1 VSIPPYL
8 VAAAIAFIVTYAI
21 SLEMQWIARR
31 LGAVTPPGGRHIHT
45 RPIPRMGGLA
55 IFGGVMLALLVAL
68 PIDSPV
74 ALVREP
80 RYVIL
85 AVPYKPLV
93 SPLLGV
99 VLGAVA
105 ITVLGAVDD
114 LRALPGRLKFPLIYA
129 AAAIPVMFGLTTS
142 FLTNPLQGTS
152 VPLGM
157 AGQIF
162 TVIWLGSMAIALNSI
177 DGVDGL
183 AAGVAGITGATLLMA
198 AAPRGDVATMT
209 LAAAVIGASVGFLRH
224 NFHPAR
230 IFMGDSGSMLLG
242 YLLGAASVYGLFK
255 AATALSLAIPVL
267 ALAVPIADTGYA
279 IVRRYRKSVSIFL
292 PDREHFHHRLL
303 DRGLTQRQ
311 TVCIL
316 YLLSAVFG
324 LGGLAAAGINRAAS
338 LAMLGAIIFV
348 VLLLVRRLGLF
359 RVRGSSAPDLPDPA
373 NTLTPR

>member
-1 VSIPPYL
+1 MNIPPYL
-8 VAAAIAFIVTYAI
+8 VAAAVAFIVTYAI
-21 SLEMQWIARR
+21 ALEMQWIARR

-55 IFGGVMLALLVAL
+55 IFGGVIVALLVAL

-80 RYVIL
+80 RYLIL
-85 AVPYKPLV
+85 AVPYRPLAT
-93 SPLLGV
+93 PLLGV
-99 VLGAVA
+99 ILGAVA
-105 ITVLGAVDD
+105 ITLLGAIDD

-129 AAAIPVMFGLTTS
+129 AAAIPVAFGLTTS
-142 FLTNPLQGTS
+142 FLTNPVYGTMI
-152 VPLGM
+152 PLGV
-157 AGQIF
+157 AGKIF
-162 TVIWLGSMAIALNSI
+162 TVVWLGSMAIALNSI

-183 AAGVAGITGATLLMA
+183 AAGIAGITGATLLMA
-198 AAPRGDVATMT
+198 AAPRVDVTTMT
-209 LAAAVIGASVGFLRH
+209 LAAAVIGASIGFLRH
-224 NFHPAR
+224 NFYPAR

-242 YLLGAASVYGLFK
+242 FLLGAASVNGLFK

-267 ALAVPIADTGYA
+267 ALAIPIADTGYA

-311 TVCIL
+311 TAFVL

-324 LGGLAAAGINRAAS
+324 LGGLAVAGINRTAS
-338 LAMLGAIIFV
+338 LWVLGTITLA
-348 VLLLVRRLGLF
+348 LLVLARRLGLF
-359 RVRGSSAPDLPDPA
+359 RLRSTAPADLPDPA
-373 NTLTPR
+373 DLR

>member
-1 VSIPPYL
+1 MNIPPYL

-21 SLEMQWIARR
+21 ALEMQWIARR

-55 IFGGVMLALLVAL
+55 IFGGVIVALLVAL

-80 RYVIL
+80 RYLIL
-85 AVPYKPLV
+85 AVPYRPLAT
-93 SPLLGV
+93 PLLGV
-99 VLGAVA
+99 ILGAVA
-105 ITVLGAVDD
+105 ITLLGAIDD

-129 AAAIPVMFGLTTS
+129 AAAIPVAFGLTTS
-142 FLTNPLQGTS
+142 FLTNPVYGTMI
-152 VPLGM
+152 PLGV
-157 AGQIF
+157 AGKIF
-162 TVIWLGSMAIALNSI
+162 TVVWLGSMAIALNSI

-183 AAGVAGITGATLLMA
+183 AAGIAGITGATLLMA
-198 AAPRGDVATMT
+198 AAPRVDVTTMT
-209 LAAAVIGASVGFLRH
+209 LAAAVIGASIGFLRH
-224 NFHPAR
+224 NFYPAR

-242 YLLGAASVYGLFK
+242 FLLGAASVNGLFK

-311 TVCIL
+311 TAFVL

-324 LGGLAAAGINRAAS
+324 LGGLAVAGINRTAS
-338 LAMLGAIIFV
+338 LWVLGTITLA
-348 VLLLVRRLGLF
+348 LLVLARRLGLF
-359 RVRGSSAPDLPDPA
+359 RLRSTAPADLPDPA
-373 NTLTPR
+373 DLR

>member
-1 VSIPPYL
+1 MNIPPYL

-55 IFGGVMLALLVAL
+55 IFGGVMLALLMAL

-80 RYVIL
+80 RYLIL

-93 SPLLGV
+93 SPLVGV
-99 VLGAVA
+99 ILGAVA

-114 LRALPGRLKFPLIYA
+114 LRALPGRLKFPLIYV

-152 VPLGM
+152 VPLGV

-162 TVIWLGSMAIALNSI
+162 TVIWLGSLAIALNSI

-183 AAGVAGITGATLLMA
+183 AAGIAGITGATLLMA

-209 LAAAVIGASVGFLRH
+209 LAAAVVGASVGFLRH

-292 PDREHFHHRLL
+292 PDREHLHHRLL

-311 TVCIL
+311 TVLVL

-324 LGGLAAAGINRAAS
+324 LGGLAAAGINRSAS
-338 LAMLGAIIFV
+338 LAVLGTIILV

-359 RVRGSSAPDLPDPA
+359 RLRGTAAADLPDPA
-373 NTLTPR
+373 NLR

>member
-1 VSIPPYL
+1 
-8 VAAAIAFIVTYAI
+8 
-21 SLEMQWIARR
+21 
-31 LGAVTPPGGRHIHT
+31 
-45 RPIPRMGGLA
+45 MGGLA
-55 IFGGVMLALLVAL
+55 IFGGVMLALLMAL

-80 RYVIL
+80 RYLIL

-93 SPLLGV
+93 SPLVGV
-99 VLGAVA
+99 ILGAVA

-114 LRALPGRLKFPLIYA
+114 LRALPGRLKFPLIYV

-152 VPLGM
+152 VPLGV

-162 TVIWLGSMAIALNSI
+162 TVIWLGSLAIALNSI

-183 AAGVAGITGATLLMA
+183 AAGIAGITGATLLMA

-209 LAAAVIGASVGFLRH
+209 LAAAVVGASVGFLRH

-292 PDREHFHHRLL
+292 PDREHLHHRLL

-311 TVCIL
+311 TVLVL

-324 LGGLAAAGINRAAS
+324 LGGLAAAGINRSAS
-338 LAMLGAIIFV
+338 LAVLGTIILV

-359 RVRGSSAPDLPDPA
+359 RLRGTAAADLPDPA
-373 NTLTPR
+373 NLR

>member
-1 VSIPPYL
+1 MTIPPYL

-21 SLEMQWIARR
+21 ALEMQWVARR

-55 IFGGVMLALLVAL
+55 IFGGVIVALLVAL

-80 RYVIL
+80 RYLVL
-85 AVPYKPLV
+85 AVPYKPLA

-99 VLGAVA
+99 ILGAVA
-105 ITVLGAVDD
+105 ITLLGAVDD
-114 LRALPGRLKFPLIYA
+114 LRSLPGEVKFPLIYA
-129 AAAIPVMFGLTTS
+129 AAAVPVAFGLTTS
-142 FLTNPLQGTS
+142 FLTNPLHGT
-152 VPLGM
+152 VIPLGVT
-157 AGQIF
+157 GKVF
-162 TVIWLGSMAIALNSI
+162 TVLWLGSMAIALNSI

-183 AAGVAGITGATLLMA
+183 AAGIAGITGATLLMA
-198 AAPRGDVATMT
+198 ASPREDVATMT
-209 LAAAVIGASVGFLRH
+209 LAAAVIGAAVGFLRH
-224 NFHPAR
+224 NFYPAR

-242 YLLGAASVYGLFK
+242 YLLGAASVHGLFK
-255 AATALSLAIPVL
+255 TTTALSLAIPVL

-303 DRGLTQRQ
+303 DRGLSQRQ
-311 TVCIL
+311 TAFVL

-324 LGGLAAAGINRAAS
+324 LGGLAVAGINRTAS
-338 LAMLGAIIFV
+338 LLVLGAITLI
-348 VLLLVRRLGLF
+348 LLLLARRLRLF
-359 RVRGSSAPDLPDPA
+359 RLRPTAPVDLPGPA
-373 NTLTPR
+373 DLR

>member
-1 VSIPPYL
+1 MNIPPYL
-8 VAAAIAFIVTYAI
+8 VAAAVAFIVTYAI
-21 SLEMQWIARR
+21 ALEMQWIARR

-55 IFGGVMLALLVAL
+55 IFGGVIVALLVAL

-80 RYVIL
+80 RYLIL
-85 AVPYKPLV
+85 AVPYRPLAT
-93 SPLLGV
+93 PLLGV
-99 VLGAVA
+99 ILGAVA
-105 ITVLGAVDD
+105 ITLLGAIDD

-129 AAAIPVMFGLTTS
+129 AAAIPVAFGLTTS
-142 FLTNPLQGTS
+142 FLTNPVYGTMI
-152 VPLGM
+152 PLGV
-157 AGQIF
+157 AGKIF
-162 TVIWLGSMAIALNSI
+162 TVVWLGSMAIALNSI

-183 AAGVAGITGATLLMA
+183 AAGIAGITGATLLMA
-198 AAPRGDVATMT
+198 AAPRVDVTTMT
-209 LAAAVIGASVGFLRH
+209 LAAAVIGASIGFLRH
-224 NFHPAR
+224 NFYPAR

-242 YLLGAASVYGLFK
+242 FLLGAASVNGLFK

-311 TVCIL
+311 TAFVL

-324 LGGLAAAGINRAAS
+324 LGGLAVAGINRTAS
-338 LAMLGAIIFV
+338 LWVLGTITLA
-348 VLLLVRRLGLF
+348 LLVLARRLGLF
-359 RVRGSSAPDLPDPA
+359 RLRSTAPADLPDPA
-373 NTLTPR
+373 DLR